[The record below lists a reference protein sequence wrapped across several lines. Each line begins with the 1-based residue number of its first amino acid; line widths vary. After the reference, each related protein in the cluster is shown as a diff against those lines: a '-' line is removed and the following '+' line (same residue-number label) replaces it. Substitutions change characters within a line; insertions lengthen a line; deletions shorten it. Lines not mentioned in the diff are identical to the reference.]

1 MHPPEAHGPANRSDG
16 AENECHCLEILHVEK
31 LRHNERLK
39 IRWALVR

>member
-16 AENECHCLEILHVEK
+16 AENKCHCLEILHVEK
-31 LRHNERLK
+31 LCHNERLK